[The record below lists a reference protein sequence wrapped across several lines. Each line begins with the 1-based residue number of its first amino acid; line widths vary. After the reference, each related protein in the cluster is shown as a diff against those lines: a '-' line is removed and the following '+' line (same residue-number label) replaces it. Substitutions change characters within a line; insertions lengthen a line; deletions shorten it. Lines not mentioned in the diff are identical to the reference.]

1 MEEQHV
7 AIDMHAPTGIMEE
20 IKMDMTSAEITRA
33 EEEDVATDEL
43 QNFIKKL
50 GEVPGEP
57 FEAWP
62 VTICRLP
69 AWFHDYDK
77 ELCEP
82 KIVSIGPYHR
92 GKESLQAMEE
102 HKWSILRDFLARN
115 KNVSFEVYF
124 REMRLLEAQARECYS
139 ETVSLGSNDFVMMLL
154 LDGSFILEWFSK
166 LERDQCSDAIIFA
179 EWVSYGIVSDLLLLE
194 NQIPFL
200 VIHRLF
206 VIQNKCSQNCE
217 GLCPLLDLIYKV
229 QTSYLD
235 WMSFRP
241 PKLSCSEINH
251 WLHLCRTGVLP
262 DIQFEREQ
270 RDLLTGKSYFRA
282 LNKLPWSKFLLKS
295 RAVKSTSSEGPEGIN
310 IPCVT
315 ELDEAG
321 VKFRRKREP
330 RDMFDISFQ
339 NGILEMPFV
348 PIDDGLKIILWNM
361 VAFEQSQPAIPLREK
376 TLSSYLGLMDSLINT
391 EKDVAILVRSGII
404 GNYLQND
411 EQVANF
417 FNQFGLLFVLDYND
431 HYLHGLY
438 KDVKRYSESTWH
450 KYRARLMHDY
460 FSNPWSIISVVA
472 AIILLILSILQT
484 YYSATK

>member
-1 MEEQHV
+1 MEEEQHV

-20 IKMDMTSAEITRA
+20 IKIDMTSAEITRA
-33 EEEDVATDEL
+33 EEEDVATDKL

-124 REMRLLEAQARECYS
+124 REMRLLEAQARQCYS

-154 LDGSFILEWFSK
+154 LDGSFILEW
-166 LERDQCSDAIIFA
+166 
-179 EWVSYGIVSDLLLLE
+179 
-194 NQIPFL
+194 
-200 VIHRLF
+200 
-206 VIQNKCSQNCE
+206 
-217 GLCPLLDLIYKV
+217 
-229 QTSYLD
+229 
-235 WMSFRP
+235 P
-241 PKLSCSEINH
+241 PKLSCSEIHH

-295 RAVKSTSSEGPEGIN
+295 RDVKSTSSEGPEGIN

-348 PIDDGLKIILWNM
+348 PIDDGLKILLWNM

-472 AIILLILSILQT
+472 AIILLILSFLQT
-484 YYSATK
+484 YYSAAK

>member
-1 MEEQHV
+1 
-7 AIDMHAPTGIMEE
+7 
-20 IKMDMTSAEITRA
+20 
-33 EEEDVATDEL
+33 
-43 QNFIKKL
+43 
-50 GEVPGEP
+50 
-57 FEAWP
+57 
-62 VTICRLP
+62 
-69 AWFHDYDK
+69 
-77 ELCEP
+77 
-82 KIVSIGPYHR
+82 
-92 GKESLQAMEE
+92 
-102 HKWSILRDFLARN
+102 
-115 KNVSFEVYF
+115 
-124 REMRLLEAQARECYS
+124 
-139 ETVSLGSNDFVMMLL
+139 ML
-154 LDGSFILEWFSK
+154 
-166 LERDQCSDAIIFA
+166 
-179 EWVSYGIVSDLLLLE
+179 
-194 NQIPFL
+194 
-200 VIHRLF
+200 
-206 VIQNKCSQNCE
+206 
-217 GLCPLLDLIYKV
+217 
-229 QTSYLD
+229 
-235 WMSFRP
+235 
-241 PKLSCSEINH
+241 
-251 WLHLCRTGVLP
+251 
-262 DIQFEREQ
+262 
-270 RDLLTGKSYFRA
+270 
-282 LNKLPWSKFLLKS
+282 
-295 RAVKSTSSEGPEGIN
+295 N

-348 PIDDGLKIILWNM
+348 PIDDGLKILLWNM

-472 AIILLILSILQT
+472 AIILLILSFLQT
-484 YYSATK
+484 YYSAAK